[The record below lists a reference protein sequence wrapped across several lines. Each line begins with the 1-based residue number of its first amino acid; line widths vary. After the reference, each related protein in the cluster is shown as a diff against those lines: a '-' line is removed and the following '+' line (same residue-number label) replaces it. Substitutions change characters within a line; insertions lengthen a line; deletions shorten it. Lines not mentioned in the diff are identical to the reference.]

1 MTEMEPQLYRITLS
15 LILIPSAEVSRILVT
30 SETFALG
37 TEATVSL
44 QRLVRR
50 QKTDQSTATRGRQ
63 IPSRPWGITWP
74 QCQGVLVLI
83 PLTLLL
89 TQRLTLGLTA
99 MASLRLSCQPR
110 AKDKTTS
117 RYKQSDHQP
126 EASGM
131 S

>member
-50 QKTDQSTATRGRQ
+50 QKTDQSTATEGDRFRVVL
-63 IPSRPWGITWP
+63 
-74 QCQGVLVLI
+74 GV
-83 PLTLLL
+83 
-89 TQRLTLGLTA
+89 
-99 MASLRLSCQPR
+99 
-110 AKDKTTS
+110 
-117 RYKQSDHQP
+117 
-126 EASGM
+126 
-131 S
+131 